1 MYDTEFRICEDP
13 EINDIY
19 ERYVQSQ
26 MLAALRNVIRD
37 AGVIAKFEKEEPL
50 VGSDIA
56 QLHMSADDFFPEWFD
71 RDEIPDTMRE
81 LYSIIAS
88 DDRYIPSVV
97 EEYVLASAIEDM
109 ADYIRDGG
117 GELITEPMPE
127 RNRVVEALTQL
138 FVDEAGDD
146 RQEAGEAAEERIRGI
161 ENFSGI
167 VENCFYDMDF
177 GLLDDFSQEDVV
189 MSGMDNECG
198 IGVMEPARKR
208 LPDGTLEYIGK
219 PMERDSFTITVKL

>member
-1 MYDTEFRICEDP
+1 
-13 EINDIY
+13 
-19 ERYVQSQ
+19 
-26 MLAALRNVIRD
+26 
-37 AGVIAKFEKEEPL
+37 
-50 VGSDIA
+50 
-56 QLHMSADDFFPEWFD
+56 
-71 RDEIPDTMRE
+71 MRE

-138 FVDEAGDD
+138 FISEAGDD
-146 RQEAGEAAEERIRGI
+146 RQEAREAAEERIRGI
-161 ENFSGI
+161 EDFSGI
-167 VENCFYDMDF
+167 VENCFYDMDCW
-177 GLLDDFSQEDVV
+177 LLDGFSQEEVV
-189 MSGMDNECG
+189 LSGMDNECG

-208 LPDGTLEYIGK
+208 LSDGTLEYIGK

>member
-1 MYDTEFRICEDP
+1 MYDIELRICDDH

-37 AGVIAKFEKEEPL
+37 AGVIEKFEKGEPL

-56 QLHMSADDFFPEWFD
+56 QLHMSADDFFPERFD

-161 ENFSGI
+161 EDFSGI